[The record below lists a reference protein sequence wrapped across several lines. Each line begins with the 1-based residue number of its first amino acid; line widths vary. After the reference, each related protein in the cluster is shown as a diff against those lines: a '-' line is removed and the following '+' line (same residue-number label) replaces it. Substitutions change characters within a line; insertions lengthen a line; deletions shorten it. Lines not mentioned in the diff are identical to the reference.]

1 MEKKYE
7 NQVRN
12 YVYEPYD
19 KELDGK
25 LGSLEKIEDIEE
37 GFTLCEDEKGYKFLV
52 KKFNDKAKRKVFV
65 VCDILKD

>member
-1 MEKKYE
+1 MEKKYD

-19 KELDGK
+19 KELDGPMPELK
-25 LGSLEKIEDIEE
+25 KIEDIEQ
-37 GFTLCEDEKGYKFLV
+37 GFTLCENEAGYKFLV
-52 KKFNDKAKRKVFV
+52 KKFDDKAKRKVYV